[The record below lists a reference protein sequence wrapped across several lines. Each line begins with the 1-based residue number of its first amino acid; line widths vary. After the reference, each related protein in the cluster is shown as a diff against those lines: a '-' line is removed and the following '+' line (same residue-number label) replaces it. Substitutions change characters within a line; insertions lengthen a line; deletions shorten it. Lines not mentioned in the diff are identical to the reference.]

1 LGDPMDFLR
10 RYYDEALKVFY
21 ESGGSEE
28 DLYWLVSSIL
38 IRYPEHR
45 DELEVRKRLMDS
57 IAQEVGGK
65 VLDAGCGLGILTFR
79 MALKDEVKKAVG
91 IDSSCGLINFCNRL
105 RNRITEKAEFLC
117 DDFLEV
123 EFEEKFDCV
132 VFLYTLHDY
141 DPEPFL
147 EKALKIL
154 RHEGRII
161 IGDFDIKGLRKKVKA
176 FAQENGLKIV
186 KDITVGRA
194 ETHGDFYEAFLIA
207 IG

>member
-1 LGDPMDFLR
+1 MDFLKL
-10 RYYDEALKVFY
+10 YYDEALKVFY
-21 ESGGSEE
+21 EAGGCEE
-28 DLYWLVSSIL
+28 EFYWLVSSML
-38 IRYPEHR
+38 TRYPAYK
-45 DELEVRKRLMDS
+45 DELKVRRKLMDL
-57 IAQEVGGK
+57 ILQEVEGK

-79 MALKDEVKKAVG
+79 MALKDEIKKAVG
-91 IDSSCGLINFCNRL
+91 IDKFDELIKFCNRL
-105 RNRITEKAEFLC
+105 RDKITKKAEFLHG
-117 DDFLEV
+117 DFLEAK
-123 EFEEKFDCV
+123 FEEKFDCV

-154 RHEGRII
+154 RYGGRII

-194 ETHGDFYEAFLIA
+194 KTHGDIHDGFLITA
-207 IG
+207 RR

>member
-1 LGDPMDFLR
+1 MDFLR

-28 DLYWLVSSIL
+28 DLYWLVSGIL
-38 IRYPEHR
+38 IRYSEHR
-45 DELEVRKRLMDS
+45 GELEVRKRLMDS
-57 IAQEVGGK
+57 IVQEVEGK
-65 VLDAGCGLGILTFR
+65 ILDAGCGLGILTFR

-91 IDSSCGLINFCNRL
+91 IDSSCELINFCNRL

-117 DDFLEV
+117 GDFLSVEV
-123 EFEEKFDCV
+123 NGEFDCV
-132 VFLYTLHDY
+132 VFLYTLHDHE
-141 DPEPFL
+141 PEPFL

-154 RHEGRII
+154 IQEGRII

-176 FAQENGLKIV
+176 FAQENGLEIV

-194 ETHGDFYEAFLIA
+194 ETHGGIHDGFLITA
-207 IG
+207 RR

>member
-1 LGDPMDFLR
+1 MSFLQL
-10 RYYDEALKVFY
+10 YHDEAIKVFY
-21 ESGGSEE
+21 EKGGDEE

-45 DELEVRKRLMDS
+45 DELEVRKRLMDL
-57 IAQEVGGK
+57 IVQEVGGK
-65 VLDAGCGLGILTFR
+65 VLDVGCGLGILTFR
-79 MALKDEVKKAVG
+79 MALKGEVKKAVG
-91 IDSSCGLINFCNRL
+91 IDNSCEVINFCNRL

-117 DDFLEV
+117 GDFLSIEINE
-123 EFEEKFDCV
+123 EFNCV

-141 DPEPFL
+141 EPEPFL

-176 FAQENGLKIV
+176 FAQENGLEIV
-186 KDITVGRA
+186 KDIAIGRA
-194 ETHGDFYEAFLIA
+194 KTHGDFYEAFLITA
-207 IG
+207 RR